1 VTSLDSARGAITVL
15 LVFPCKKPEILSEL
29 DLNMHKISVPS
40 LFAILLGKALK
51 SVVYF
56 ANNIWT
62 MPAGGGIL
70 QQIGAVVEISAL
82 WLDVVTT
89 LLWPC

>member
-1 VTSLDSARGAITVL
+1 M
-15 LVFPCKKPEILSEL
+15 PE
-29 DLNMHKISVPS
+29 
-40 LFAILLGKALK
+40 KALK
-51 SVVYF
+51 SALYF

-89 LLWPC
+89 LLWTC